1 MTRRGPTAS
10 VRRAHAERAHAA
22 ARAHRPVPATRPADT
37 MRETGLT
44 AHQLTQNHILRI
56 DEAKTMEL
64 VELYKEE
71 ECLWNSTLDDYPNK
85 AKRAKAA
92 SKIAEILN
100 IPNFEGRHV
109 MMKFKN
115 LRNSY
120 SQELKKI
127 KQSIDELG
135 PDSPD
140 VYRPKVQWFGLMDSF
155 IRPHL
160 QAARLPTMLQCKRA
174 REKEME
180 SKVKLEI
187 FQIEEDESWV
197 GQQLD
202 QVEAN
207 YSQSEYMSEGEDHS
221 SQGRAKRPRRSKS
234 PADSCNQNQIFLPMQ
249 ATPGSAGRSDDT
261 FDNFGRY
268 IASLLR
274 GLPAQEALRVQP
286 KIVSMIVSLAVQRPR
301 DALGKDDTSDSG

>member
-1 MTRRGPTAS
+1 
-10 VRRAHAERAHAA
+10 
-22 ARAHRPVPATRPADT
+22 

-92 SKIAEILN
+92 SKIAQILN

-135 PDSPD
+135 ADSPD

-160 QAARLPTMLQCKRA
+160 QAARLPTML
-174 REKEME
+174 
-180 SKVKLEI
+180 
-187 FQIEEDESWV
+187 IEEDESWV

-249 ATPGSAGRSDDT
+249 AAPGSAGRSDDT

-286 KIVSMIVSLAVQRPR
+286 KIVSMVVSLAVQRPR
-301 DALGKDDTSDSG
+301 DALGKEDTSDSG

>member
-1 MTRRGPTAS
+1 
-10 VRRAHAERAHAA
+10 
-22 ARAHRPVPATRPADT
+22 
-37 MRETGLT
+37 MREAGLT

-56 DEAKTMEL
+56 DEAKTLEL
-64 VELYKEE
+64 IELYKEE

-85 AKRAKAA
+85 SKRAKAA
-92 SKIAEILN
+92 DKIAQILN

-127 KQSIDELG
+127 KQSMQKLG

-160 QAARLPTMLQCKRA
+160 QVARLPTMLQFKRA
-174 REKEME
+174 REKEIE
-180 SKVKLEI
+180 SSVKMEI
-187 FQIEEDESWV
+187 FEIEEEESWAP
-197 GQQLD
+197 QQLD

-207 YSQSEYMSEGEDHS
+207 YSQSEYLSESEEHS
-221 SQGRAKRPRRSKS
+221 NHSRAKRRRQSKS
-234 PADSCNQNQIFLPMQ
+234 PVENNQNQMYLPKE
-249 ATPGSAGRSDDT
+249 APSTAGRSEDT

-274 GLPAQEALRVQP
+274 GLPAQDALRVQP
-286 KIVSMIVSLAVQRPR
+286 KIVDMIVSLTVKRQQ
-301 DALGKDDTSDSG
+301 DARTHKAGDTSDSG